1 MSIADLPLLILLA
14 PLAAGTVIG
23 LFGRKLGPKV
33 SHLGVAAEVIA
44 FALSLVLLHE
54 VTITRPTN
62 DTGFALAG
70 RHVVIELVRRSA
82 IRRDVGAYFGD

>member
-44 FALSLVLLHE
+44 FALSLVLLYE
-54 VTITRPTN
+54 VTTRGPQTTQVSPAP
-62 DTGFALAG
+62 DGD
-70 RHVVIELVRRSA
+70 VVIELVHRSA